1 MPFAYPI
8 ALELTGRRCV
18 VVGGDGVA
26 AAKAESLLDAGGRVA
41 VIAAAPCAALT
52 EREGRGELLIERRA
66 YRYGDLAGA
75 FLVVSCDPAANATVY
90 AEAEARGVLCNAVDD
105 IAHSHFAAPSV
116 VRRGDLLLTVSTG
129 GRSPALAK
137 RLRRRL
143 ADEFGA
149 EYGILVD
156 LLGAARR
163 LALAGR
169 TCDFATWARRWD
181 DVVASEEELLTL
193 VRTGRV
199 EEATRRVFDRLSGPT
214 ADPNDSVVIR
224 PELFGSDDDKRRGS
238 AQPCDLKPASTS
250 PQVSGSVR

>member
-1 MPFAYPI
+1 
-8 ALELTGRRCV
+8 

-26 AAKAESLLDAGGRVA
+26 AAKVGSLLDAGGRVT
-41 VIAAAPCAALT
+41 VIAATPCAVLT
-52 EREGRGELLIERRA
+52 EREARSELLIERRG

-75 FLVVSCDPAANATVY
+75 FLVVSCDPAANAAVY

-143 ADEFGA
+143 AGDFGA
-149 EYGILVD
+149 EYGDLVG
-156 LLGAARR
+156 LLGAAREA
-163 LALAGR
+163 ALAR
-169 TCDFATWARRWD
+169 RQCDFETWAARWEAVLEAED
-181 DVVASEEELLTL
+181 DLLEL
-193 VRTGRV
+193 VRAGRAA
-199 EEATRRVFDRLSGPT
+199 EATAWVARRLDG
-214 ADPNDSVVIR
+214 
-224 PELFGSDDDKRRGS
+224 